1 MGTIWQPPRVRT
13 NNFGQNIVSAK
24 QPEDF
29 KHLIGI
35 NINEIL
41 SFDNGTDELL
51 EQGRIIL
58 PRNYFLFVGSKD
70 GSVEFKP
77 YEYNEY
83 RIVVATYKDIITS
96 IDSIG

>member
-1 MGTIWQPPRVRT
+1 MGAIWQTPRVRT
-13 NNFGQNIVSAK
+13 NNFGQNIVSSK

-29 KHLIGI
+29 KHLIGH
-35 NINEIL
+35 NINEIIL
-41 SFDNGTDELL
+41 FDNGSDELL

-58 PRNYFLFVGSKD
+58 PRNYFIFVGSKD

-77 YEYNEY
+77 YEYNEH
-83 RIVVATYKDIITS
+83 RIVVTTYKDIITN